1 MSWRNWSIGIKIG
14 VALGVVLLLMAG
26 ISGVG
31 LLKVSQLNSH
41 MGEALS
47 VNALNTELANR
58 EIDHLRFMSKITTF
72 FQDASMTSLDLQTDD
87 HKCNLGKWLYG
98 EGRKEAEQK
107 YPELVP
113 QLKELE
119 APHALLH
126 DSVAEMQQILAKA
139 ESKDMAVYG
148 MQDIFEQ
155 KTQKALVEVSAI
167 LQKIGGE
174 LAKKTT
180 ILNELAKQGVR
191 SAIQIILALTGL
203 ALVVGVVFGF
213 NIVRMISGSLKKM
226 VLFAENMAK
235 GDLTG
240 QLEMSQKDEI
250 GALAKTLNTTVE
262 QWRQIVGSLG
272 DEVAVLASS
281 SQELSSTSRNL
292 SDGASNSAELSS
304 SVAAATEEMSANMNS
319 VAAAS
324 EEAATNVNIVA
335 TAAEEIS
342 STIHQIAAKT
352 EQAKEITRGAVLL
365 AQSSTEKVDALG
377 RAALEI
383 SKVTEA
389 ITEISDQTNLL
400 ALNATIEAARAGEA
414 GKGFAVV
421 ANEIKELA
429 KQTAAATG
437 EIKSRI
443 ESIQGSTNET
453 VSEIEQI
460 TKVISQMNGIVAD
473 IAQSVE
479 EQTATTS
486 EIAESVLQAAQGIS
500 EVNENVAQS
509 SMVAGQIAGDI
520 TEVSNVSRSLSKSGH
535 DVEGSAQELA
545 NVAETLKNL
554 VAHFKM
560 VAVVTGGTG
569 TKVATSTS
577 RPVASSALSSASADI
592 SDLMPWSNNLSV
604 DIKLI
609 DDQHKKLVGMINE
622 LHKAMKLK
630 RSNATMGSILDR
642 LADYTVTHFA
652 VEEKLFAQ
660 YGYPEEKAH
669 VELHRKLVAQVVD
682 IQKKFKSGD
691 AMISMDLMTFLKNWL
706 VNHIQGTDKKYS
718 SFLRGHGV
726 K

>member
-1 MSWRNWSIGIKIG
+1 MNWKNWSIGTKIA
-14 VALGVVLLLMAG
+14 VAMGVVLLLMVG
-26 ISGVG
+26 VGGVG
-31 LLKVSQLNSH
+31 LLKVSQLSSG
-41 MGEALS
+41 MDEALS
-47 VNALNTELANR
+47 VNALNAELAKR
-58 EIDHLRFMSKITTF
+58 EIDHLQFARKIMTFFEDDSITT
-72 FQDASMTSLDLQTDD
+72 LDLQADD
-87 HKCNLGKWLYG
+87 HKCKLGQWLYG
-98 EGRKEAEQK
+98 EGRKESEQK

-113 QLKELE
+113 LLKELE
-119 APHALLH
+119 APHAALH
-126 DSVAEMQQILAKA
+126 ASVTEMQQILAKA
-139 ESKDMAVYG
+139 ESKDMAVYT
-148 MQDIFEQ
+148 MQDVFHQ
-155 KTQKALVEVSAI
+155 KSEGALAQVSGI
-167 LQKIGGE
+167 LQKIGEE
-174 LAKKTT
+174 LSKKTK
-180 ILNELAKQGVR
+180 IENEQAKQNAR
-191 SAIQIILALTGL
+191 DAINIILILTAL
-203 ALVVGVVFGF
+203 ALVVGAVFGF
-213 NIVRMISGSLKKM
+213 NIVRVISGSLKKM
-226 VLFAENMAK
+226 VLFAENLAR

-240 QLEMSQKDEI
+240 QLEISQKDEI
-250 GALAKTLNTTVE
+250 GVLAKTLNDTME
-262 QWRQIVGSLG
+262 QWRQIVGGLT

-281 SQELSSTSRNL
+281 SQELTSTSRSL
-292 SDGASNSAELSS
+292 SAGAGNSAELSS

-352 EQAKEITRGAVLL
+352 EQAKEITSGAVIL

-509 SMVAGQIAGDI
+509 SAVAGEIAGDI
-520 TEVSNVSRSLSKSGH
+520 SEVSNVSKALSKSGQ
-535 DVEGSAQELA
+535 DVERNAQDLVQ
-545 NVAETLKNL
+545 VAEALRSL
-554 VAHFKM
+554 VAHFKT
-560 VAVVTGGTG
+560 ASVTGGG
-569 TKVATSTS
+569 MAKAVK
-577 RPVASSALSSASADI
+577 PASMSVVSSSVSSASANI
-592 SDLMPWSNNLSV
+592 PDLMSWSNNLSV
-604 DIKLI
+604 NIKQI

-630 RSNATMGSILDR
+630 KSNNAMGAILDR
-642 LADYTVTHFA
+642 LVDYTVVHFST
-652 VEEKLFAQ
+652 EEDLFTK

-669 VELHRKLVAQVVD
+669 VELHKKLVAQVLD
-682 IQKKFKSGD
+682 IQQKFKAGD
-691 AMISMDLMTFLKNWL
+691 AMLSMELMSFLKDWL
-706 VNHIQGTDKKYS
+706 VKHIQGTDKKYS
-718 SFLRGHGV
+718 TFLRGHGV

>member
-1 MSWRNWSIGIKIG
+1 MNWKNWSIGIKIS
-14 VALGVVLLLMAG
+14 VALGVVLLLMIG
-26 ISGVG
+26 TSGVG

-47 VNALNTELANR
+47 VNALDTELANR
-58 EIDHLRFMSKITTF
+58 EIDHLRFLGKITAF
-72 FQDASMTSLDLQTDD
+72 FQDASMTTLDLQTDD
-87 HKCNLGKWLYG
+87 HRCNLGKWLYG

-155 KTQKALVEVSAI
+155 KTQKALVEVSSI
-167 LQKIGGE
+167 LQKIGEE
-174 LAKKTT
+174 LGKKTT
-180 ILNELAKQGVR
+180 ILNELAKQGAR
-191 SAIQIILALTGL
+191 SAIQIILALTAL

-213 NIVRMISGSLKKM
+213 NMVRMISGSLKKM
-226 VLFAENMAK
+226 VLFAENLAK
-235 GDLTG
+235 GDLTR
-240 QLEMSQKDEI
+240 QLEISQKDEI
-250 GALAKTLNTTVE
+250 GVLAKTLNSTVE
-262 QWRQIVGSLG
+262 QWRQIVDGLA

-281 SQELSSTSRNL
+281 SQELTSTSRSL
-292 SDGASNSAELSS
+292 SAGASNSAELSS

-352 EQAKEITRGAVLL
+352 EQAKEITSGAVIL

-377 RAALEI
+377 RAAREI

-453 VSEIEQI
+453 VGEIEQI

-509 SMVAGQIAGDI
+509 SAVAGEIAGDI
-520 TEVSNVSRSLSKSGH
+520 AEVSNVSSALSRSGQ
-535 DVEGSAQELA
+535 DVERNAQDLVH
-545 NVAETLKNL
+545 VAEALKAL
-554 VAHFKM
+554 VAHFKT
-560 VAVVTGGTG
+560 VHGTGGGMAKAVTSMSRSVPSS
-569 TKVATSTS
+569 TLSSTS
-577 RPVASSALSSASADI
+577 VNIP
-592 SDLMPWSNNLSV
+592 DLMPWSSNLSV
-604 DIKLI
+604 NIKLI
-609 DDQHKKLVGMINE
+609 DDQHKKLVGIINE

-630 RSNATMGSILDR
+630 KSNNAMGAILDR

-652 VEEKLFAQ
+652 TEEKLFAK

-682 IQKKFKSGD
+682 IQQKFKSGD
-691 AMISMDLMTFLKNWL
+691 AMISMELMSFLKDWL
-706 VNHIQGTDKKYS
+706 VKHIQGTDKKYS
-718 SFLRGHGV
+718 TFLRGHGV

>member
-1 MSWRNWSIGIKIG
+1 MNWKNWSIGIKITVAMG
-14 VALGVVLLLMAG
+14 VILLLMLG
-26 ISGVG
+26 TSGVG
-31 LLKVSQLNSH
+31 LLKVSQLNS
-41 MGEALS
+41 GLDEAFS
-47 VNALNTELANR
+47 VNALNTEFANR
-58 EIDHLRFMSKITTF
+58 EIDHLRFLGKIMTF
-72 FQDASMTSLDLQTDD
+72 FEDASMTTLDLQTDD
-87 HKCNLGKWLYG
+87 HRCNLGKWLYG
-98 EGRKEAEQK
+98 DGRKEAEQK

-113 QLKELE
+113 LLKELE

-126 DSVAEMQQILAKA
+126 DSVTEMQQILAKA

-148 MQDIFEQ
+148 MQDVFRQ
-155 KTQKALVEVSAI
+155 KTQRALVEVSAI
-167 LQKIGGE
+167 LQKIAEE

-180 ILNELAKQGVR
+180 ILNDQAEQGAH
-191 SAIQIILALTGL
+191 SAIQIILALTAL

-213 NIVRMISGSLKKM
+213 NMVRMISGSLKKM
-226 VLFAENMAK
+226 VLFAENLAK
-235 GDLTG
+235 GDLTR
-240 QLEMSQKDEI
+240 QLEINQKDEI
-250 GALAKTLNTTVE
+250 GVLAKTLNTTVE
-262 QWRQIVGSLG
+262 QWRQIVDGLA

-281 SQELSSTSRNL
+281 SQELTSTSRSL
-292 SDGASNSAELSS
+292 SAGASNSAELSS
-304 SVAAATEEMSANMNS
+304 SVATATEEMSANMNS

-352 EQAKEITRGAVLL
+352 EQAKEITSGAVIL

-377 RAALEI
+377 RAAREI

-453 VSEIEQI
+453 VGEIEQI

-509 SMVAGQIAGDI
+509 SAVAGEIAGDI
-520 TEVSNVSRSLSKSGH
+520 AEVSNVSSALSMSGQ
-535 DVEGSAQELA
+535 DVERNAQDLVH
-545 NVAETLKNL
+545 VAEALRAL
-554 VAHFKM
+554 VGHFRT
-560 VAVVTGGTG
+560 APGTGGG
-569 TKVATSTS
+569 MDKVVKSTS
-577 RPVASSALSSASADI
+577 RSVVTSTLSSSANI
-592 SDLMPWSNNLSV
+592 PDLMSWNNNLSV
-604 DIKLI
+604 NIKQI
-609 DDQHKKLVGMINE
+609 DDQHIKLVGLINE

-630 RSNATMGSILDR
+630 RSNSTMGSILDR

-652 VEEKLFAQ
+652 TEEKLFAK

-691 AMISMDLMTFLKNWL
+691 AMISMELMSFLKDWL
-706 VNHIQGTDKKYS
+706 VKHIQGTDKKYS

>member
-1 MSWRNWSIGIKIG
+1 
-14 VALGVVLLLMAG
+14 
-26 ISGVG
+26 
-31 LLKVSQLNSH
+31 
-41 MGEALS
+41 
-47 VNALNTELANR
+47 
-58 EIDHLRFMSKITTF
+58 
-72 FQDASMTSLDLQTDD
+72 
-87 HKCNLGKWLYG
+87 
-98 EGRKEAEQK
+98 
-107 YPELVP
+107 
-113 QLKELE
+113 
-119 APHALLH
+119 
-126 DSVAEMQQILAKA
+126 
-139 ESKDMAVYG
+139 
-148 MQDIFEQ
+148 
-155 KTQKALVEVSAI
+155 
-167 LQKIGGE
+167 
-174 LAKKTT
+174 
-180 ILNELAKQGVR
+180 
-191 SAIQIILALTGL
+191 
-203 ALVVGVVFGF
+203 
-213 NIVRMISGSLKKM
+213 
-226 VLFAENMAK
+226 
-235 GDLTG
+235 GDLTR
-240 QLEMSQKDEI
+240 QLEISQKDEI
-250 GALAKTLNTTVE
+250 GVLAKTLNSTVE
-262 QWRQIVGSLG
+262 QWRQIVDGLA

-281 SQELSSTSRNL
+281 SQELTSTSRSL
-292 SDGASNSAELSS
+292 SAGASNSAELSS

-352 EQAKEITRGAVLL
+352 EQAKEITSGAVIL

-377 RAALEI
+377 RAAREI
-383 SKVTEA
+383 SKVTGA

-453 VSEIEQI
+453 VGEIEQI

-509 SMVAGQIAGDI
+509 SAVAGEIAGDI
-520 TEVSNVSRSLSKSGH
+520 AEVSNVSSALSRSGQ
-535 DVEGSAQELA
+535 DVERNAQDLVH
-545 NVAETLKNL
+545 VAEALKAL
-554 VAHFKM
+554 VAHFKT
-560 VAVVTGGTG
+560 VHGTGGG
-569 TKVATSTS
+569 MAKAVTSMS
-577 RPVASSALSSASADI
+577 RSVPSSALSSTSVNI
-592 SDLMPWSNNLSV
+592 PDLMPWSSNLSV
-604 DIKLI
+604 NIKLI
-609 DDQHKKLVGMINE
+609 DDQHKKLVGIINE

-630 RSNATMGSILDR
+630 KSNNAMGAILDR

-652 VEEKLFAQ
+652 TEEKLFAK

-682 IQKKFKSGD
+682 IQQKFKSGD
-691 AMISMDLMTFLKNWL
+691 AMISMELMSFLKDWL
-706 VNHIQGTDKKYS
+706 VKHIQGTDKKYS
-718 SFLRGHGV
+718 TFLRGHGV